1 MLPVKKCGWLVA
13 ALSAIGLAIAVP
25 VQAQEPVVPEQQDA
39 GVVPAVDEA
48 PTGPRIGHDWRSLA
62 PRFSLEERRAM
73 NYRATHTI
81 VISTLG
87 LVAVVVLLV
96 LLIA

>member
-1 MLPVKKCGWLVA
+1 MVKWLIA
-13 ALSAIGLAIAVP
+13 PLAAIGLAIAVP
-25 VQAQEPVVPEQQDA
+25 AQAQEPVELPEEE
-39 GVVPAVDEA
+39 VELIPAARDL
-48 PTGPRIGHDWRSLA
+48 TFGPRIGPDWRNLE
-62 PRFSLEERRAM
+62 PRFSSEERRAM
-73 NYRATHTI
+73 SYRATHTI